1 MLFVLKKIVLRI
13 GGMTCSACS
22 SGLEKY
28 LSRQEGV
35 SSASV
40 NLVLSLATI
49 EYENLSKKDLE
60 RFVKEA
66 GFQSLGEFKG
76 VEDLESKKE
85 DKTKYIVL
93 GILILIMMYLGMGEM
108 LGLPTIPFLNMDYP
122 VLLSSVLLLITI
134 VYLIFGFDILKSGFT
149 NLIHRMPNMDTLVLF
164 SVFFSLAYSL
174 FGYVQIILG
183 NLSYMHHL
191 YFESAAMVLYFVK
204 LGRYIESFSKD
215 QTKSAIRKLVQI
227 TPSKAIV
234 KDGEKLT
241 EVTIDEVSTGDTLV
255 CRAGDKVAV
264 DGTVTSGKT
273 YVDESFITGE
283 SAPVLKTS
291 GSKVIAGS
299 ICYDGYIE
307 YSAEKIGKESTIS
320 EIVTMVVDA
329 TNTKSK
335 VQKMADRI
343 SGYFVPIIL
352 AIAIVTFILSYLLG
366 CSFSV
371 SFTHF
376 VTVLV
381 VACPCA
387 LGLAVPLVVVV
398 SNGLCAE
405 KGLFLRNGEVL
416 ERAKTI
422 DTIVLDKTGTL
433 TQGKLR
439 VYEFQNDSNLTDAEF
454 LNVVANLESFSSH
467 PIHTAFD
474 VTKKLDV
481 SHFKELSGMGIL
493 AKIND
498 DEYYLGNHKILTRL
512 KLKNRYQ
519 TKEDNYSKSGCSII
533 YVVQN
538 KKLIGIIGVKDTV
551 REESKEAIREF
562 MRRGID
568 VVMLTGDHEGVANQI
583 AKEVGIRH
591 VISDVLSKEKASYIE
606 KLKQDGNRVI
616 MVGDGINDAPALVAS
631 SIGISIN
638 QGTDV
643 AMDSADVI
651 LMNNN
656 LSNII
661 DFIDISKH
669 SYHIIWQNLFWAFF
683 YNALMIP
690 IAAGLLLPLG
700 IAMNPMVASI
710 AMTISSLTVVM
721 NSLRLR
727 RWKNERN

>member
-1 MLFVLKKIVLRI
+1 MKKIVLRI

-320 EIVTMVVDA
+320 EIVTMVVEA

-371 SFTHF
+371 SFMHF

-481 SHFKELSGMGIL
+481 SHFEELSGMGIL

-519 TKEDNYSKSGCSII
+519 TKEDDYSKAGCSII

-551 REESKEAIREF
+551 REESKEAIHEF
-562 MRRGID
+562 MHRGID

-591 VISDVLSKEKASYIE
+591 VISDVLPKEKASYIE
-606 KLKQDGNRVI
+606 KLKQDGKHVI

-661 DFIDISKH
+661 DFIDISKR

-690 IAAGLLLPLG
+690 IAAGLLSPLG
-700 IAMNPMVASI
+700 ITMNPMVASI

>member
-1 MLFVLKKIVLRI
+1 MKKIVLRI

-93 GILILIMMYLGMGEM
+93 GILIFIMMYLGMGEM

-227 TPSKAIV
+227 TPSKAIA

-481 SHFKELSGMGIL
+481 SHFEELSGMGIL

-519 TKEDNYSKSGCSII
+519 TKEDDYSKAGCSII

-562 MRRGID
+562 KRRGID

-583 AKEVGIRH
+583 AKEVGVRH
-591 VISDVLSKEKASYIE
+591 VISDVLPKEKASYIE
-606 KLKQDGNRVI
+606 KLKQDGKHVI

-661 DFIDISKH
+661 DFIDISKR

-690 IAAGLLLPLG
+690 IAAGLLSPLG
-700 IAMNPMVASI
+700 ITMNPMVASI

>member
-1 MLFVLKKIVLRI
+1 MKKIVLRI

-35 SSASV
+35 SFASV

-93 GILILIMMYLGMGEM
+93 GILIFIMMYLGMGEM

-215 QTKSAIRKLVQI
+215 QTKTAIRKLVQI

-481 SHFKELSGMGIL
+481 SHFEELSGMGIL

-519 TKEDNYSKSGCSII
+519 TKEDNYSKAGCSII

-562 MRRGID
+562 MHRGID

-591 VISDVLSKEKASYIE
+591 VISDVLPKEKASYIE
-606 KLKQDGNRVI
+606 KLKQDGKRVI

-661 DFIDISKH
+661 DFIDISKQ

-700 IAMNPMVASI
+700 ITMNPMVASI

>member
-1 MLFVLKKIVLRI
+1 MKKVVLRI

-234 KDGEKLT
+234 KDGEKFT

-481 SHFKELSGMGIL
+481 SHFEELSGMGIL

-519 TKEDNYSKSGCSII
+519 TKEDDYSKAGCSII

-551 REESKEAIREF
+551 REESKEAIHEF
-562 MRRGID
+562 MHRGID

-591 VISDVLSKEKASYIE
+591 VISDVLPKEKASYIE
-606 KLKQDGNRVI
+606 KLKQDGKHVI

-661 DFIDISKH
+661 DFIDISKQ

-700 IAMNPMVASI
+700 ITMNPMVASI

>member
-1 MLFVLKKIVLRI
+1 MKKIVLRI

-35 SSASV
+35 SFASV

-93 GILILIMMYLGMGEM
+93 GILIFIMMYLGMGEM

-122 VLLSSVLLLITI
+122 VLLSSVFLLITI

-366 CSFSV
+366 CSFLV

-439 VYEFQNDSNLTDAEF
+439 VYEFQNDSNLSDAEF

-481 SHFKELSGMGIL
+481 SHFEELSGMGIL

-591 VISDVLSKEKASYIE
+591 VISDVLPKEKASYIE

-661 DFIDISKH
+661 DFIDISKQ

-700 IAMNPMVASI
+700 ITMNPMVASI

>member
-1 MLFVLKKIVLRI
+1 MKKVVLRI

-93 GILILIMMYLGMGEM
+93 GILIFIMMYLGMGEM

-439 VYEFQNDSNLTDAEF
+439 VYEFQNDSNLSDAEF

-481 SHFKELSGMGIL
+481 SHFEELSGMGIL

-519 TKEDNYSKSGCSII
+519 TKEDNYSKAGCSII

-538 KKLIGIIGVKDTV
+538 EKLIGIIGVKDTV

-562 MRRGID
+562 KRRGID

-591 VISDVLSKEKASYIE
+591 VISDVLPKEKASYIE
-606 KLKQDGNRVI
+606 KLKQDGKHVI

-661 DFIDISKH
+661 DFIDISKR

-683 YNALMIP
+683 YNVLMIP
-690 IAAGLLLPLG
+690 IAAGLLSPLG
-700 IAMNPMVASI
+700 ITMNPMVASI

>member
-1 MLFVLKKIVLRI
+1 MKKIVLRI

-352 AIAIVTFILSYLLG
+352 AIAIVTFILSYFLG

-439 VYEFQNDSNLTDAEF
+439 VYEFQNDSNLSDAEF

-481 SHFKELSGMGIL
+481 SHFEELSGMGIL

-519 TKEDNYSKSGCSII
+519 TKEDNYSKAGCSII

-562 MRRGID
+562 MRRGIG

-591 VISDVLSKEKASYIE
+591 VISDVLPKEKASYIE
-606 KLKQDGNRVI
+606 KLKQDGKHVI

-661 DFIDISKH
+661 DFIDISKR

-690 IAAGLLLPLG
+690 IAAGLLSPLG
-700 IAMNPMVASI
+700 ITMNPMVASI

>member
-1 MLFVLKKIVLRI
+1 MKKIVLRI

-93 GILILIMMYLGMGEM
+93 GILIFIMMYLGMGEM

-164 SVFFSLAYSL
+164 SVFFSLVYSL
-174 FGYVQIILG
+174 FGYVQIILE

-215 QTKSAIRKLVQI
+215 QTKTAIRKLVQI

-366 CSFSV
+366 CSFLV

-481 SHFKELSGMGIL
+481 SHFEELSGMGIL

-519 TKEDNYSKSGCSII
+519 TKEDDYSKAGCSII

-551 REESKEAIREF
+551 REESKEAIHEF
-562 MRRGID
+562 MHRGID

-591 VISDVLSKEKASYIE
+591 VISDVLPKEKASYIE
-606 KLKQDGNRVI
+606 KLKQDGKHVI

-661 DFIDISKH
+661 DFIDISKR

-690 IAAGLLLPLG
+690 IAAGLLSPLG
-700 IAMNPMVASI
+700 ITMNPMVASI

>member
-1 MLFVLKKIVLRI
+1 MKKIVLRI

-35 SSASV
+35 SFASV

-215 QTKSAIRKLVQI
+215 QTKTAIRKLVQI

-439 VYEFQNDSNLTDAEF
+439 VYEFQNDSNLSDAEF

-481 SHFKELSGMGIL
+481 SHFEELSGMGIL

-519 TKEDNYSKSGCSII
+519 TKEDDYSKAGCSIF

-562 MRRGID
+562 KRRGID

-591 VISDVLSKEKASYIE
+591 VISDVLPKEKASYIE
-606 KLKQDGNRVI
+606 KLKQDGKHVI

-661 DFIDISKH
+661 DFIDISKR

-690 IAAGLLLPLG
+690 IAAGLLSPLG
-700 IAMNPMVASI
+700 ITMNPMVASI

>member
-1 MLFVLKKIVLRI
+1 MKKIVLRI

-28 LSRQEGV
+28 LSRQEGI

-215 QTKSAIRKLVQI
+215 QTKTAIRKLVQI

-481 SHFKELSGMGIL
+481 SHFEELSGMGIL

-519 TKEDNYSKSGCSII
+519 TKEDNYSKAGCSII

-591 VISDVLSKEKASYIE
+591 VISDVLPKEKASYIE
-606 KLKQDGNRVI
+606 KLKQDGKHVI

-661 DFIDISKH
+661 DFIDISKR

-690 IAAGLLLPLG
+690 IAAGLLSPLG
-700 IAMNPMVASI
+700 ITMNPMVASI

>member
-1 MLFVLKKIVLRI
+1 MKKIVLRI

-35 SSASV
+35 SFASV

-93 GILILIMMYLGMGEM
+93 GILIFIMMYLGMGEM

-215 QTKSAIRKLVQI
+215 QTKTAIRKLVQI

-366 CSFSV
+366 CSFLV

-439 VYEFQNDSNLTDAEF
+439 VYEFQNDSNLSDAEF

-481 SHFKELSGMGIL
+481 SHFEELSGMGIL

-591 VISDVLSKEKASYIE
+591 VISDVLPKEKASYIE

-661 DFIDISKH
+661 DFIDISKQ

-690 IAAGLLLPLG
+690 IAAGLLSPLG
-700 IAMNPMVASI
+700 ITMNPMVASI

>member
-1 MLFVLKKIVLRI
+1 MKKIVLRI

-28 LSRQEGV
+28 LSRQEGI

-174 FGYVQIILG
+174 FGYVQIILE

-366 CSFSV
+366 CSFLV

-481 SHFKELSGMGIL
+481 SHFEELSGMGIL

-519 TKEDNYSKSGCSII
+519 TKEDDYSKAGCSII

-551 REESKEAIREF
+551 REESKEAIHEF
-562 MRRGID
+562 MHRGID

-591 VISDVLSKEKASYIE
+591 VISDVLPKEKASYIE
-606 KLKQDGNRVI
+606 KLKQDGKHVI

-661 DFIDISKH
+661 DFIDISKR

-690 IAAGLLLPLG
+690 IAAGFLSPLG
-700 IAMNPMVASI
+700 ITMNPMVASI

>member
-1 MLFVLKKIVLRI
+1 MKKIVLRI

-174 FGYVQIILG
+174 FGYVQIVLG

-227 TPSKAIV
+227 TPSKAIL

-481 SHFKELSGMGIL
+481 SHFEELSGMGIL

-519 TKEDNYSKSGCSII
+519 TKEDNYSKAGCSII

-562 MRRGID
+562 MRRGIN

-591 VISDVLSKEKASYIE
+591 IISDVLPKEKASYIE

-661 DFIDISKH
+661 DFIDISKQ

-700 IAMNPMVASI
+700 ITMNPMVASI

>member
-1 MLFVLKKIVLRI
+1 MKKVVLRI

-376 VTVLV
+376 VTALV

-481 SHFKELSGMGIL
+481 SHFEELSGMGIL

-519 TKEDNYSKSGCSII
+519 TKEDDYSKAGCSII

-562 MRRGID
+562 MHRGID

-591 VISDVLSKEKASYIE
+591 VISDVLPKEKASYIE
-606 KLKQDGNRVI
+606 KLKQDGKHVI

-661 DFIDISKH
+661 DFIDISKQ

-700 IAMNPMVASI
+700 ITMNPMVASI

>member
-1 MLFVLKKIVLRI
+1 MKKIVLRI

-227 TPSKAIV
+227 TPSKAIL

-439 VYEFQNDSNLTDAEF
+439 VYEFQNDSNLTDSEF
-454 LNVVANLESFSSH
+454 LNVIANLESFSSH

-481 SHFKELSGMGIL
+481 SHFEELSGMGIL

-519 TKEDNYSKSGCSII
+519 TKEDNYSKAGCSII

-591 VISDVLSKEKASYIE
+591 VISDVLPKEKASYIE

-661 DFIDISKH
+661 DFIDISKQ

-700 IAMNPMVASI
+700 ITMNPMVASI

>member
-1 MLFVLKKIVLRI
+1 MKKIVLRI

-164 SVFFSLAYSL
+164 SVFFSLVYSL

-227 TPSKAIV
+227 TPSKAIL

-283 SAPVLKTS
+283 SAPVLKTF

-439 VYEFQNDSNLTDAEF
+439 VYEFQNDSNLSDAEF

-481 SHFKELSGMGIL
+481 SHFEELSGMGIL

-498 DEYYLGNHKILTRL
+498 DEYYLGNHNILTRL

-519 TKEDNYSKSGCSII
+519 TKEDNYSKAGCSII

-591 VISDVLSKEKASYIE
+591 VISDVLPKEKASYIE
-606 KLKQDGNRVI
+606 KLKQDGKHVI

-661 DFIDISKH
+661 DFIDISKR

-690 IAAGLLLPLG
+690 IAAGLLSPLG
-700 IAMNPMVASI
+700 ITMNPMVASI

>member
-1 MLFVLKKIVLRI
+1 MKKIVLRI

-215 QTKSAIRKLVQI
+215 QTKTAIRKLVQI

-234 KDGEKLT
+234 KDGEKLA

-343 SGYFVPIIL
+343 SSYFVPIIL

-439 VYEFQNDSNLTDAEF
+439 VYEFQNDSNLSDAEF

-481 SHFKELSGMGIL
+481 SHFEELSGMGIL

-591 VISDVLSKEKASYIE
+591 VISDVLPKEKASYIE

-661 DFIDISKH
+661 DFIDISKQ

-700 IAMNPMVASI
+700 ITMNPMVASI

>member
-1 MLFVLKKIVLRI
+1 MKKIVLRI

-343 SGYFVPIIL
+343 SSYFVPIIL

-439 VYEFQNDSNLTDAEF
+439 VYEFQNDSNLSDAEF

-481 SHFKELSGMGIL
+481 SHFEELSGMGIL

-591 VISDVLSKEKASYIE
+591 VISDVLPKEKASYIE

-661 DFIDISKH
+661 DFIDISKR

-690 IAAGLLLPLG
+690 IAAGLLSPLG
-700 IAMNPMVASI
+700 ITMNPMVASI

>member
-1 MLFVLKKIVLRI
+1 MKKIVLRI

-481 SHFKELSGMGIL
+481 SHFEELSGIGIL

-519 TKEDNYSKSGCSII
+519 TKEDDYSKAGCSIV

-562 MRRGID
+562 KRRGID

-591 VISDVLSKEKASYIE
+591 VISDVLPKEKASYIE
-606 KLKQDGNRVI
+606 KLKQDGKHVI

-661 DFIDISKH
+661 DFIDISKR

-690 IAAGLLLPLG
+690 IAAGLLSPLG
-700 IAMNPMVASI
+700 ITMNPMVASI

>member
-1 MLFVLKKIVLRI
+1 MKKIVLRI

-366 CSFSV
+366 CSFLV

-481 SHFKELSGMGIL
+481 SHFEELSGMGIL

-519 TKEDNYSKSGCSII
+519 TKEDDYSKAGCSII

-591 VISDVLSKEKASYIE
+591 VISDVLPKEKASYIE

-661 DFIDISKH
+661 DFIDISKR

-690 IAAGLLLPLG
+690 IAAGLLSPLG
-700 IAMNPMVASI
+700 ITMNPMVASI

>member
-1 MLFVLKKIVLRI
+1 MKKIVLRI

-35 SSASV
+35 SFASV

-93 GILILIMMYLGMGEM
+93 GILIFIMMYLGMGEM

-481 SHFKELSGMGIL
+481 SHFEELSGMGIL

-591 VISDVLSKEKASYIE
+591 VISDVLPKEKASYIE

-661 DFIDISKH
+661 DFIDISKC

-700 IAMNPMVASI
+700 ITMNPMVASI

>member
-1 MLFVLKKIVLRI
+1 MKKIVLRI

-227 TPSKAIV
+227 TPSKAIL

-481 SHFKELSGMGIL
+481 SHFEELSGMGIL

-519 TKEDNYSKSGCSII
+519 TKEDNYSKAGCSII

-591 VISDVLSKEKASYIE
+591 VISDVLPKEKASYIE

-661 DFIDISKH
+661 DFIDISKQ

-700 IAMNPMVASI
+700 ITMNPMVASI

>member
-1 MLFVLKKIVLRI
+1 MKKIVLRI

-366 CSFSV
+366 CSFSI

-439 VYEFQNDSNLTDAEF
+439 VYEFQNDSNLKDSEF
-454 LNVVANLESFSSH
+454 LNVIANLESFSSH

-474 VTKKLDV
+474 VAKKLDV
-481 SHFKELSGMGIL
+481 SHFEELSGMGIL

-519 TKEDNYSKSGCSII
+519 TKEDNYSKAGCSII

-591 VISDVLSKEKASYIE
+591 VISDVLPKEKASYIE

-661 DFIDISKH
+661 DFIDISKQ

-690 IAAGLLLPLG
+690 IAAGLLSPLG
-700 IAMNPMVASI
+700 ITMNPMVASI

>member
-1 MLFVLKKIVLRI
+1 MKKIVLRI

-227 TPSKAIV
+227 TPSKAIL

-439 VYEFQNDSNLTDAEF
+439 VYEFQNDSNLSDAEF

-481 SHFKELSGMGIL
+481 SHFEELSGMGIL

-591 VISDVLSKEKASYIE
+591 VISDVLPKEKASYIE

-661 DFIDISKH
+661 DFIDISKQ

-690 IAAGLLLPLG
+690 IAAGLLSPLG
-700 IAMNPMVASI
+700 ITMNPMVASI

>member
-1 MLFVLKKIVLRI
+1 MKKIVLRI

-416 ERAKTI
+416 EQAKTI

-439 VYEFQNDSNLTDAEF
+439 VYEFQNDSNLTDAKF

-481 SHFKELSGMGIL
+481 SHFEELSGMGIL

-519 TKEDNYSKSGCSII
+519 TKEDDYSKAGCSII

-562 MRRGID
+562 KRRGID

-591 VISDVLSKEKASYIE
+591 VISDVLPKEKASYIE
-606 KLKQDGNRVI
+606 KLKQDGKHVI

-661 DFIDISKH
+661 DFIDISKQ

-690 IAAGLLLPLG
+690 IAAGFLSPLG
-700 IAMNPMVASI
+700 ITMNPMVASI

>member
-1 MLFVLKKIVLRI
+1 MKKIVLRI

-35 SSASV
+35 SFASV

-93 GILILIMMYLGMGEM
+93 GILIFIMMYLGMGEM

-234 KDGEKLT
+234 KDGEKFT

-416 ERAKTI
+416 SGHGGALR
-422 DTIVLDKTGTL
+422 
-433 TQGKLR
+433 QGWGPLR
-439 VYEFQNDSNLTDAEF
+439 ELQAFR
-454 LNVVANLESFSSH
+454 
-467 PIHTAFD
+467 TA
-474 VTKKLDV
+474 
-481 SHFKELSGMGIL
+481 
-493 AKIND
+493 
-498 DEYYLGNHKILTRL
+498 
-512 KLKNRYQ
+512 
-519 TKEDNYSKSGCSII
+519 
-533 YVVQN
+533 
-538 KKLIGIIGVKDTV
+538 
-551 REESKEAIREF
+551 
-562 MRRGID
+562 
-568 VVMLTGDHEGVANQI
+568 
-583 AKEVGIRH
+583 
-591 VISDVLSKEKASYIE
+591 
-606 KLKQDGNRVI
+606 
-616 MVGDGINDAPALVAS
+616 AL
-631 SIGISIN
+631 
-638 QGTDV
+638 
-643 AMDSADVI
+643 
-651 LMNNN
+651 
-656 LSNII
+656 
-661 DFIDISKH
+661 
-669 SYHIIWQNLFWAFF
+669 HI
-683 YNALMIP
+683 
-690 IAAGLLLPLG
+690 
-700 IAMNPMVASI
+700 
-710 AMTISSLTVVM
+710 
-721 NSLRLR
+721 
-727 RWKNERN
+727 

>member
-1 MLFVLKKIVLRI
+1 MKKIVLRI

-93 GILILIMMYLGMGEM
+93 GILILIMMHLGMGEM

-164 SVFFSLAYSL
+164 SVFFSLVYSL

-227 TPSKAIV
+227 TPSKAIL

-343 SGYFVPIIL
+343 SSYFVPIIL

-439 VYEFQNDSNLTDAEF
+439 VYEFQNDSNLSDAEF

-481 SHFKELSGMGIL
+481 SHFEELSGMGIL

-519 TKEDNYSKSGCSII
+519 TKEDNYSKAGCSII

-591 VISDVLSKEKASYIE
+591 VISDVLPKEKASYIE

-661 DFIDISKH
+661 DFIDISKQ

-700 IAMNPMVASI
+700 ITMNPMVASI

>member
-1 MLFVLKKIVLRI
+1 MKKIVLRI

-481 SHFKELSGMGIL
+481 SHFEELSGMGIL

-519 TKEDNYSKSGCSII
+519 TKEDNYSKAGCSII

-562 MRRGID
+562 KRRGID

-583 AKEVGIRH
+583 AKEVGVRH
-591 VISDVLSKEKASYIE
+591 VISDVLPKEKASYIE
-606 KLKQDGNRVI
+606 KLKQDGKHVI

-661 DFIDISKH
+661 DFIDISKR

-690 IAAGLLLPLG
+690 IAAGLLSPLG
-700 IAMNPMVASI
+700 ITMNPMVASI

>member
-1 MLFVLKKIVLRI
+1 MKKIVLRI

-227 TPSKAIV
+227 TPSKAIL

-352 AIAIVTFILSYLLG
+352 ATAIVTFILSYLLG

-439 VYEFQNDSNLTDAEF
+439 VYEFQNDSNLSDAEF

-481 SHFKELSGMGIL
+481 SHFEELSGMGIL

-519 TKEDNYSKSGCSII
+519 TKEDNYSKAGCSIV

-591 VISDVLSKEKASYIE
+591 VISDVLPKEKASYIE
-606 KLKQDGNRVI
+606 KLKQDGKHVI

-661 DFIDISKH
+661 DFIDISKR

-690 IAAGLLLPLG
+690 IAAGLLSPLG
-700 IAMNPMVASI
+700 ITMNPMVASI

>member
-1 MLFVLKKIVLRI
+1 MKKIVLRI

-35 SSASV
+35 SFASV

-215 QTKSAIRKLVQI
+215 QTKTAIRKLVQI

-366 CSFSV
+366 CSFLV

-481 SHFKELSGMGIL
+481 SHFEELSGMGIL
-493 AKIND
+493 AKLND

-519 TKEDNYSKSGCSII
+519 TKEDDYSKAGCSII

-591 VISDVLSKEKASYIE
+591 VISDVLPKEKASYIE

-661 DFIDISKH
+661 DFIDISKQ

-690 IAAGLLLPLG
+690 IAAGLLSPLG
-700 IAMNPMVASI
+700 ITMNPMVASI

>member
-1 MLFVLKKIVLRI
+1 MKKIVLRI

-93 GILILIMMYLGMGEM
+93 GILIFIMMYLGMGEM
-108 LGLPTIPFLNMDYP
+108 LGLPIIPFLNMDYP

-164 SVFFSLAYSL
+164 SVFFSLVYSL

-481 SHFKELSGMGIL
+481 SHFEELSGMGIL

-519 TKEDNYSKSGCSII
+519 TKEDDYSKAGCSII

-562 MRRGID
+562 KRRGID

-591 VISDVLSKEKASYIE
+591 VISDVLPKEKASYIE
-606 KLKQDGNRVI
+606 KLKQDGKRVI

-661 DFIDISKH
+661 DFIDISKR

-690 IAAGLLLPLG
+690 IAAGLLSPLG
-700 IAMNPMVASI
+700 ITMNPMVASI

>member
-1 MLFVLKKIVLRI
+1 MKKIVLRI

-108 LGLPTIPFLNMDYP
+108 LGLPTIPFLNMDYS

-149 NLIHRMPNMDTLVLF
+149 NLIHCMPNMDTLVLF
-164 SVFFSLAYSL
+164 SVFFSLVYSL

-227 TPSKAIV
+227 TPSKAIL

-439 VYEFQNDSNLTDAEF
+439 VYEFQNDSNFSDVEF

-481 SHFKELSGMGIL
+481 SHFEELSGMGIL

-519 TKEDNYSKSGCSII
+519 TKEDNYSKAGCSII

-591 VISDVLSKEKASYIE
+591 VISDVLPKEKASYIE

-661 DFIDISKH
+661 DFIDISKQ

-700 IAMNPMVASI
+700 ITMNPMVASI

>member
-1 MLFVLKKIVLRI
+1 MKKIVLRI

-35 SSASV
+35 SFASV

-93 GILILIMMYLGMGEM
+93 GILIFIMMYLGMGEM

-122 VLLSSVLLLITI
+122 VLLSTVHLLITI

-366 CSFSV
+366 CSFLV

-481 SHFKELSGMGIL
+481 SHFEELSGMGIL

-512 KLKNRYQ
+512 KLKNCYQ

-591 VISDVLSKEKASYIE
+591 VISDVLPKEKASYIE
-606 KLKQDGNRVI
+606 KLKQDGKHVI

-661 DFIDISKH
+661 DFIDISKQ

-690 IAAGLLLPLG
+690 NAAGLLLPLG
-700 IAMNPMVASI
+700 ITMNPMVASI

>member
-1 MLFVLKKIVLRI
+1 MKKIVLRI

-93 GILILIMMYLGMGEM
+93 GILIFIMMYLGMGEM

-215 QTKSAIRKLVQI
+215 HTKSAIRKLVQI

-481 SHFKELSGMGIL
+481 SHFEELSGMGIL

-519 TKEDNYSKSGCSII
+519 TKEDNYSKAGCSII

-562 MRRGID
+562 MHRGIA

-591 VISDVLSKEKASYIE
+591 VISDVLPKEKASYIE
-606 KLKQDGNRVI
+606 KLKQDGKHVI

-661 DFIDISKH
+661 DFIDISKR

-690 IAAGLLLPLG
+690 IAAGLLSPLG
-700 IAMNPMVASI
+700 ITMNPMVASI

>member
-1 MLFVLKKIVLRI
+1 MKKIVLRI

-164 SVFFSLAYSL
+164 SVFFSLVYSL

-215 QTKSAIRKLVQI
+215 QTKTAIRKLVQI

-439 VYEFQNDSNLTDAEF
+439 VYEFQNDSNLSDAEF

-481 SHFKELSGMGIL
+481 SHFEELSGMGIL

-591 VISDVLSKEKASYIE
+591 VISDVLPKEKASYIE

-661 DFIDISKH
+661 DFIDISKQ

-700 IAMNPMVASI
+700 ITMNPMVASI

>member
-1 MLFVLKKIVLRI
+1 MKKIVLRI

-93 GILILIMMYLGMGEM
+93 GILIFIMMYLGMGEM

-481 SHFKELSGMGIL
+481 SHFEELSGMGIL

-519 TKEDNYSKSGCSII
+519 TKEDDYSKAGCSII

-562 MRRGID
+562 KRRGIA

-591 VISDVLSKEKASYIE
+591 VISDVLPKEKASYIE
-606 KLKQDGNRVI
+606 KLKQDGKHVI

-651 LMNNN
+651 LMNNS

-661 DFIDISKH
+661 DFIDISKR

-690 IAAGLLLPLG
+690 IAAGLLSPLG
-700 IAMNPMVASI
+700 ITMNPMVASI

>member
-1 MLFVLKKIVLRI
+1 MKKIVLRI

-108 LGLPTIPFLNMDYP
+108 LGLPTIPFLNMDHP
-122 VLLSSVLLLITI
+122 VSLSSVLLLITI
-134 VYLIFGFDILKSGFT
+134 VYLISGFDILKSGFT

-227 TPSKAIV
+227 TPSKAIL

-439 VYEFQNDSNLTDAEF
+439 VYEFQNDSNLSDAEF

-481 SHFKELSGMGIL
+481 SHFEELSGMGIL

-512 KLKNRYQ
+512 KLNNRYQ
-519 TKEDNYSKSGCSII
+519 TKEDNYSKAGCSII

-591 VISDVLSKEKASYIE
+591 VISDVLPKEKASYIE

-661 DFIDISKH
+661 DFIDISKQ

-700 IAMNPMVASI
+700 ITMNPMVASI

>member
-1 MLFVLKKIVLRI
+1 MKKIVLRI

-28 LSRQEGV
+28 LSRQEGI

-481 SHFKELSGMGIL
+481 SHFEELSGMGIL

-519 TKEDNYSKSGCSII
+519 TKEDDYSKAGCSII

-562 MRRGID
+562 MHRGID

-591 VISDVLSKEKASYIE
+591 VISDVLPKEKASYIE
-606 KLKQDGNRVI
+606 KLKQDGKHVI

-661 DFIDISKH
+661 DFIDISKR

-690 IAAGLLLPLG
+690 IAAGLLSPLG
-700 IAMNPMVASI
+700 ITMNPMVASI

>member
-1 MLFVLKKIVLRI
+1 MKKIVLRI

-49 EYENLSKKDLE
+49 EYVNLSKKDLE

-439 VYEFQNDSNLTDAEF
+439 VYEFQNDSNLSDAEF

-481 SHFKELSGMGIL
+481 SHFEELSGMGIL

-591 VISDVLSKEKASYIE
+591 VISDVLPKEKASYIE

-661 DFIDISKH
+661 DFIDISKQ

-690 IAAGLLLPLG
+690 IAAGLLSPLG
-700 IAMNPMVASI
+700 ITMNPMVASI

>member
-1 MLFVLKKIVLRI
+1 MKKIVLRI

-28 LSRQEGV
+28 LSRQEEV

-164 SVFFSLAYSL
+164 SVFFSLVYSL

-352 AIAIVTFILSYLLG
+352 AIAIVTFILSYLLE

-481 SHFKELSGMGIL
+481 SHFEELSGMGIL

-519 TKEDNYSKSGCSII
+519 TKEDDYSKAGCSII

-551 REESKEAIREF
+551 REESKEAIHEF
-562 MRRGID
+562 MHQGID

-591 VISDVLSKEKASYIE
+591 VISDVLPKEKASYIE
-606 KLKQDGNRVI
+606 KLKQDGKHVI

-661 DFIDISKH
+661 DFIDISKR

-690 IAAGLLLPLG
+690 IAAGLLSPLG
-700 IAMNPMVASI
+700 ITMNPMVASI